1 LLRLYAPLSAKPGEA
16 QRDHVPDLACVAV
29 RRVMAGLVVVE
40 TESVMVIYSAVTV
53 ASPAGVLQH
62 PAGRPDARSVLPAPP
77 PLPDQ
82 RLRAGGL
89 PRG

>member
-1 LLRLYAPLSAKPGEA
+1 
-16 QRDHVPDLACVAV
+16 VPDLACVAV
-29 RRVMAGLVVVE
+29 RRVMAGLVVVG

-62 PAGRPDARSVLPAPP
+62 PAGRPDARSASPAPET
-77 PLPDQ
+77 PLPEP

-89 PRG
+89 PSGSNQTDGTRS

>member
-1 LLRLYAPLSAKPGEA
+1 
-16 QRDHVPDLACVAV
+16 VPDLACVAV

-62 PAGRPDARSVLPAPP
+62 PAGRPDARSVLPAPLDRP
-77 PLPDQ
+77 TRVCALAGF
-82 RLRAGGL
+82 LEARACT
-89 PRG
+89 